1 MKRTQLY
8 LDDDLWEVLHIRAR
22 ETGSTL
28 SELVRKAARDR
39 YLPSKEARQKAFLDI
54 VGIRKD
60 WPEDLDSTEYIR
72 QVRSGSRRKRL
83 GLP

>member
-8 LDDDLWEVLHIRAR
+8 LDDDLWEALHLRAR
-22 ETGSTL
+22 QTGTTL
-28 SELVRKAARDR
+28 SELVRQAARDR
-39 YLPSKEARQKAFLDI
+39 YLPSKAARREALL
-54 VGIRKD
+54 GIIGMWKD
-60 WPEDLDSTEYIR
+60 WPEDIDSTEYVR